1 MMQEPEVRRF
11 DLNLLVALDA
21 LLEERNVSK
30 AAARLGLSQPAMSR
44 ALGRLRKSF
53 GDQLLVRGQHGYV
66 PTSRAEDLI
75 APVRRVLQESRAL
88 LEPGAFDPK
97 TSRAQ
102 FRITTN
108 DHCGFVLMPDLI
120 GAIRAQAPG
129 IDIEVTR
136 LDGDS
141 LDHLANGDAD
151 LLIGRP
157 PPIARAGH
165 LVQLLLEEPYVCALR
180 DGHPAM
186 KGGITLKDYC
196 AYPHC
201 AADANGFLTGDIDA
215 ALTALGEQ
223 RRIALR
229 TSDFI
234 AALFIVASSDLIQ
247 TAPRSLAEQ
256 IAPAAGLA
264 LADLPFKI
272 APAPIGQIWHERHQ
286 TDPGHAWLRAQVK
299 QNALGTVNVD
309 RTNAA

>member
-53 GDQLLVRGQHGYV
+53 GDQLLVRGQNGYV
-66 PTSRAEDLI
+66 PTSRAQDLI

-88 LEPGAFDPK
+88 LEPGLFDPK
-97 TSRAQ
+97 TARVQ
-102 FRITTN
+102 YRILTN
-108 DHCGFVLMPDLI
+108 DHCGFVLLPDLV
-120 GAIRAQAPG
+120 GAIRDQAPG
-129 IDIEVTR
+129 IDIDIER
-136 LDGDS
+136 LETDS
-141 LDHLANGDAD
+141 LDQLANGDAD

-157 PPIARAGH
+157 PSMARAGH
-165 LVQLLLEEPYVCALR
+165 LVQLLLEEPYVCAVR
-180 DGHPAM
+180 EGHPAL
-186 KGGITLKDYC
+186 KGGLTLKDYC

-201 AADANGFLTGDIDA
+201 ATDAGGVLSGDIDA
-215 ALTALGEQ
+215 ALTALDEK

-229 TSDFI
+229 TPDFI
-234 AALFIVASSDLIQ
+234 AALFIVASSDLIH
-247 TAPRSLAEQ
+247 TAPRSLAERL
-256 IAPAAGLA
+256 APTAGLTIV
-264 LADLPFKI
+264 DLPFKI

-299 QNALGTVNVD
+299 QNALGTA
-309 RTNAA
+309 R